1 MKYIYKIA
9 VMSIC
14 LIITALFTSACGGG
28 GKSTPQN
35 NSALY
40 YLLAQQNNQQQ
51 ENNNQQEEQNNNE
64 NNNNENN
71 NENNNNENNNSENN
85 EENPVV
91 NNEITLT
98 LTDSKDADKIAK
110 ADIYYKVE
118 STAKTAEEP
127 KDQEILKAEPTAN
140 DKTKFTLPI
149 NDKAENVKIKAV
161 LTYDSEGNLLD
172 YFSSASGV
180 IGENG
185 NFNVDFENSKDNEA
199 GFADGDGTEDKPFI
213 ISAPRHFMNINK
225 MFITNEVLTAILDD
239 EIISEISSKGNISED
254 GIYISQDDIPDET
267 LDQILAYYSSEG
279 TDSPYLYLDKH
290 FKQDKDLDF
299 THLTGLKIVK
309 AENDK
314 DITIETINEKAP
326 FYNNGKGITPIG
338 HYNPNIANLYMGP
351 IMSIEPED
359 VNAFLAQ
366 FFFKGDYDGDNHIID
381 GLIFANG
388 KSINIIQYL
397 QSGPMLYS
405 TIIDPKGHNFSTT
418 GPGRIEK
425 KIIINTTDYIPNY
438 MTILSLFI
446 GSYDSN
452 FKNITIGENS
462 IYFIDNSNTDNTNN
476 VTPQNSPMFD
486 FIPIVID
493 EPTETFEKTY
503 FGISG
508 ICFQS
513 HNSNFE
519 NCINKAKIVVKNTNY
534 FALKIAG
541 LVENCQSTTLT
552 NCKNNGNIT
561 IDNVTNISTISL
573 IPTLSG
579 LNIDLL
585 IGNPDNNVTEENCT
599 YDGVITVEDQT
610 INGRT
615 YPEAN

>member
-172 YFSSASGV
+172 YFSSANGV
-180 IGENG
+180 ISENG

-199 GFADGDGTEDKPFI
+199 GFGGGSGTTDDPYI
-213 ISAPRHFMNINK
+213 ISKPRHFMNINK
-225 MFITNEVLTAILDD
+225 MVIPNEVLIRVFSNDIPENT
-239 EIISEISSKGNISED
+239 
-254 GIYISQDDIPDET
+254 SQDNLPDEV
-267 LDQILAYYSSEG
+267 LDKILAYYSSELPN
-279 TDSPYLYLDKH
+279 DSPYIYLDKK
-290 FKQDKDLDF
+290 FKQTEDLDF

-309 AENDK
+309 AEKDK
-314 DITIETINEKAP
+314 DITIETTNEKAP
-326 FYNNGKGITPIG
+326 FYNNGTGITPIG
-338 HYNPNIANLYMGP
+338 HYNPNIANLYMGS

-388 KSINIIQYL
+388 KSIELPLNNIITVHSVMPFFTQIL
-397 QSGPMLYS
+397 
-405 TIIDPKGHNFSTT
+405 
-418 GPGRIEK
+418 
-425 KIIINTTDYIPNY
+425 PNY
-438 MTILSLFI
+438 MTILSLFV
-446 GSYDSN
+446 GSYNSN
-452 FKNITIGENS
+452 FTNITIGENS
-462 IYFIDNSNTDNTNN
+462 IYFIDNSNADNTDNTDNTTN
-476 VTPQNSPMFD
+476 LPYIE
-486 FIPIVID
+486 FITID
-493 EPTETFEKTY
+493 PNDYGTDNFSKTY

-508 ICFQS
+508 LCFQAQG
-513 HNSNFE
+513 SNFN
-519 NCINKAKIVVKNTNY
+519 NCTNKAKIVVKNTNY
-534 FALKIAG
+534 FGLKIAG
-541 LVENCQSTTLT
+541 IVENCQSTTFT

-561 IDNVTNISTISL
+561 IDNVTITNTNTFTVGSIPSTSYY
-573 IPTLSG
+573 G
-579 LNIDLL
+579 MNIDLL